1 MQELLNIYLSDLEL
15 NGLSPKTVKTYK
27 NNIKQFIA
35 FVEVDSIQD
44 VSIEH
49 VRGFIQ
55 AKKDKS
61 TTYINNLIKTLRA
74 WFKWLVYYEYID
86 KNPMTKVK
94 NIRGAKT
101 IIETFTDE
109 EIKRMLNVYYAP
121 DYLSVRN
128 KTILYILV
136 ETGIRCE
143 ELCKIKLQDINDYY
157 ILIHGKGSKDRQV
170 PITPIL
176 RKQVNKLIKCK
187 NKHFKEQS
195 EYLFTSVRNKK
206 LTVEA
211 VECIVRDA
219 GAYAHIRSNIRCSPH
234 TIRHYYTQKMAI
246 NGVDIY
252 TISRL
257 LGHTNISITNTYL
270 KSMNNEII
278 INTAIKNSIINKL

>member
-35 FVEVDSIQD
+35 FVEVDTIED
-44 VSIEH
+44 VSVKH
-49 VRGFIQ
+49 VRSFIEM
-55 AKKDKS
+55 KKDKS

-74 WFKWLVYYEYID
+74 WFKWLIDYEYID
-86 KNPMTKVK
+86 RNPMTKIK
-94 NIRGAKT
+94 NIKGAKT
-101 IIETFTDE
+101 IIETFTDD
-109 EIKRMLNVYYAP
+109 EIKRILNVYYAP
-121 DYLSVRN
+121 DFLSVRN

-136 ETGIRCE
+136 ETGIRCG

-157 ILIHGKGSKDRQV
+157 ILIHGKGNKDRQV
-170 PITPIL
+170 PVTPIL
-176 RKQVNKLIKCK
+176 RKQINKLIKCK

-195 EYLFTSVRNKK
+195 EYLFTSVRNKQ

-211 VECIVRDA
+211 VELVVKDA
-219 GAYAHIRSNIRCSPH
+219 GAYAHVRPNIRCSPH
-234 TIRHYYTQKMAI
+234 SIRHYYAQKMATG
-246 NGVDIY
+246 GVGIY

-270 KSMNNEII
+270 KSMNDEII

>member
-35 FVEVDSIQD
+35 FVEVDNIQD
-44 VSIEH
+44 VSIQH
-49 VRGFIQ
+49 VRSFIEV
-55 AKKDKS
+55 KKDKS

-86 KNPMTKVK
+86 KNPMTKIK
-94 NIRGAKT
+94 NVRGAKT
-101 IIETFTDE
+101 IINTFTDDE
-109 EIKRMLNVYYAP
+109 VKRMLNVYYAP

-128 KTILYILV
+128 KTIIYILV

-157 ILIHGKGSKDRQV
+157 ILIHGKGNKDRQV
-170 PITPIL
+170 PVTPPL
-176 RKQVNKLIKCK
+176 RKQLNKYIKCK
-187 NKHFKEQS
+187 KSHFKEQS
-195 EYLFTSVRNKK
+195 EYLFTSVRNKQ

-211 VECIVRDA
+211 VELVVRDA
-219 GAYAHIRSNIRCSPH
+219 GAYAHVRPNIRCSPH
-234 TIRHYYTQKMAI
+234 TIRHYYTQKMAT
-246 NGVDIY
+246 GGTDIY

-270 KSMNNEII
+270 KSMNDEII

>member
-35 FVEVDSIQD
+35 FVEVDTIED
-44 VSIEH
+44 VSVKH
-49 VRGFIQ
+49 VRSFIEM
-55 AKKDKS
+55 KKDKS

-74 WFKWLVYYEYID
+74 WFKWLIDYEYID
-86 KNPMTKVK
+86 RNPMTKIK
-94 NIRGAKT
+94 NIKGAKT
-101 IIETFTDE
+101 IIETFNDD

-136 ETGIRCE
+136 ETGIRCG

-157 ILIHGKGSKDRQV
+157 ILIHGKGNKDRQV
-170 PITPIL
+170 PVTPPL
-176 RKQVNKLIKCK
+176 RKQINKLIKCK

-195 EYLFTSVRNKK
+195 EYLFTSVRNKQ

-211 VECIVRDA
+211 VELVVKDA
-219 GAYAHIRSNIRCSPH
+219 GAYAHVRPNIKCSPH
-234 TIRHYYTQKMAI
+234 CIRHYFSQKMATG
-246 NGVDIY
+246 GVDIY

-270 KSMNNEII
+270 KSMNDEII

>member
-1 MQELLNIYLSDLEL
+1 MHKLLNIYLSDLEM
-15 NGLSPKTVKTYK
+15 NGISPKTIKTYK

-35 FVEVDSIQD
+35 FVEVDTIQD
-44 VSIEH
+44 ISIED
-49 VRGFIQ
+49 VRSFIQ

-74 WFKWLVYYEYID
+74 WFKWLLYYEYINS
-86 KNPMTKVK
+86 NPMAKIK
-94 NIRGAKT
+94 NIKGSKVL
-101 IIETFTDE
+101 IETFTDD

-121 DYLSVRN
+121 DYLSIRN

-143 ELCKIKLQDINDYY
+143 ELCKIRLLDINDYY

-176 RKQVNKLIKCK
+176 RKQINKLIKCK

-219 GAYAHIRSNIRCSPH
+219 GAYAHIRPNIRCSPH
-234 TIRHYYTQKMAI
+234 TIRHYYTQKMNL

-270 KSMNNEII
+270 KSMNDEVI
-278 INTAIKNSIINKL
+278 INEALKHSIIDKL